1 MGGRGGTE
9 IETDSLVSA
18 SSIMGEA
25 FRFFLA
31 TGCQGQKKLRVAL

>member
-9 IETDSLVSA
+9 IETDSLGSA

-25 FRFFLA
+25 FSFLA